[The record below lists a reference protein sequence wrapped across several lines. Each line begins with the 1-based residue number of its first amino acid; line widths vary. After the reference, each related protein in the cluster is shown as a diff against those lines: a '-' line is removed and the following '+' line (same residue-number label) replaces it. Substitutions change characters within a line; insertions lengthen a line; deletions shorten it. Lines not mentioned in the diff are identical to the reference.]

1 MIDPI
6 DPDWAGVRA
15 GARMLRVSTGA
26 FYRIV
31 AAAGVRTRTL
41 PGCATRYSVADLA
54 RIDAEA
60 EGIASPR
67 ASRQTQGAA

>member
-1 MIDPI
+1 MMI
-6 DPDWAGVRA
+6 DPDWIGVRA

-31 AAAGVRTRTL
+31 AEARVRTRTL
-41 PGCATRYSVADLA
+41 PGTATRYSTADLT

-60 EGIASPR
+60 EGIAGPKI
-67 ASRQTQGAA
+67 SRQTQGAA